1 MAKTRILVVED
12 DNIVAMDLQHMLVDL
27 GYSVV
32 AVAKSGEDAVERE
45 AELNPDLV
53 LMDIKLDG
61 SMDGIEAAGHIRD
74 RAAIPVIYLTA
85 YSDEAMLRRATVSE
99 PAGYVLK
106 PISEGAL
113 HAAIETA
120 VYKHGMEM
128 TRLAERKAL
137 EDQLLQ
143 AQKMEAVGQLTGGL
157 AHDFN
162 NSLSVISGFCELGLE
177 DASPEDP
184 MSDYLREIQKAG
196 EQASDL
202 TRQLLTFSRRQIIE
216 PRVLD
221 LKETIMDVDKMLRQL
236 VREDIKLVTVL
247 QSQGL
252 VKVDPGHIQ
261 QVLMNLIV
269 NARDASPNG
278 GKVIIETADVS
289 LDDKNAGRAS
299 ESATEGHVMLAV
311 SDTGIGMT
319 EEVMAHIFEPFFTTK
334 EAGRG
339 TGLGLSTCHRIVS
352 QNGGYI
358 SVESEPGKGTRFKIY
373 FPRVDELSERCL
385 NPLNGKRYL
394 NQEIESQG
402 VA

>member
-1 MAKTRILVVED
+1 MAKARILVVED
-12 DNIVAMDLQHMLVDL
+12 DNIVAMDTQDMLVEL

-32 AVAKSGEDAVERE
+32 AVERSGENAIER
-45 AELNPDLV
+45 ADDLNPDLV
-53 LMDIKLDG
+53 LMDIKLSG

-74 RAAIPVIYLTA
+74 RADIPVIYLTS
-85 YSDEAMLRRATVSE
+85 YSDEAMLRRAKVSE
-99 PAGYVLK
+99 PAGYVVK

-128 TRLAERKAL
+128 RRLTEHKLL

-143 AQKMEAVGQLTGGL
+143 AQKMETVGQLTGGL

-177 DASPEDP
+177 EASPGDR
-184 MSDYLREIQKAG
+184 MSDYLQEIQKAG

-202 TRQLLTFSRRQIIE
+202 TRQLMTFSRRQIIE

-221 LKETIMDVDKMLRQL
+221 LKDTIMDVDKMLRQL
-236 VREDIKLVTVL
+236 IREDIQLVTVL

-252 VKVDPGHIQ
+252 VKVDPGQIQ

-278 GKVIIETADVS
+278 GKVIIETADVV

-319 EEVMAHIFEPFFTTK
+319 AEVMAHIFETFFTTK

-373 FPRVDELSERCL
+373 FPRVDEPSEQCL
-385 NPLNGKRYL
+385 NP
-394 NQEIESQG
+394 S
-402 VA
+402 